1 MYTDTLG
8 CPIPE
13 NLLQCLKNLNN
24 AVGSVYK
31 GGSYDESNFII
42 AHFHNGSKERQC
54 TSSSSNMC
62 FSGSIVFVIVLS
74 SDTFLSSI
82 LKKKSTKTFF
92 LAKYVGQIQQI
103 YLERFCSMVREERGI
118 DLSLLNMG
126 SIILQVS
133 AFDLVFITMK
143 TNKEEWGLKI

>member
-1 MYTDTLG
+1 
-8 CPIPE
+8 
-13 NLLQCLKNLNN
+13 
-24 AVGSVYK
+24 
-31 GGSYDESNFII
+31 
-42 AHFHNGSKERQC
+42 
-54 TSSSSNMC
+54 MC
-62 FSGSIVFVIVLS
+62 FPGSIVFVIVLS

-92 LAKYVGQIQQI
+92 LAKYVGQIHQI
-103 YLERFCSMVREERGI
+103 YLERFCSMVLEERGI
-118 DLSLLNMG
+118 ALSLLNMG